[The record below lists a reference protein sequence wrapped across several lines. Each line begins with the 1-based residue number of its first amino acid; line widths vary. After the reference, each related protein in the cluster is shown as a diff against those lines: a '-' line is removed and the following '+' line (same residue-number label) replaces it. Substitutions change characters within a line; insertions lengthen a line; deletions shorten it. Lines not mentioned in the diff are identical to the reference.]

1 MELVEASRKQQVMKK
16 LNLPQYPIKLKEEN
30 GQQFI
35 FDAFRKKYL
44 IHTPEE
50 WVRQNFIHYL
60 IYEKGFASS
69 LIAIEKGLK
78 LNELQKRA
86 DAVVYDKN
94 AQPIVLIECKAPHI
108 KINQET
114 FEQIA
119 RYNRVFK
126 VPYLV
131 VTNGMKHYCAKINF
145 IDNTFEFLK
154 EIPHYKEL

>member
-1 MELVEASRKQQVMKK
+1 MQQ
-16 LNLPQYPIKLKEEN
+16 LNLPSYPIKLKEEK

-35 FDAFRKKYL
+35 FDSIRKKYL

-60 IYEKGFASS
+60 IHEKGFASS

-78 LNELQKRA
+78 LNELQNRA

-94 AQPIVLIECKAPHI
+94 AQPIVLIEFKAPHV

-119 RYNRVFK
+119 RYNRIFK

-131 VTNGMKHYCAKINF
+131 VTNGMNHYCAKIDFNS
-145 IDNTFEFLK
+145 NSFEFLK
-154 EIPHYKEL
+154 EIPTYQEL